1 MTNGQKA
8 EQIKAYVDEA
18 CQPFLTAYKDVVRVE
33 YRNDG
38 KNGYIKVT
46 TAFGF
51 ANYFD
56 VTGLDEGSICLMLSA
71 MMCNGRPK
79 RLIKDREAIR
89 EVERLFSK

>member
-18 CQPFLTAYKDVVRVE
+18 CQPFLTAHKDVERVE
-33 YRNDG
+33 YRSNG
-38 KNGYIKVT
+38 NNGYIKVT

-51 ANYFD
+51 SNYFD
-56 VTGLDEGSICLMLSA
+56 VTDLDEGNICLMLSA
-71 MMCNGRPK
+71 MMCNGRPR

-89 EVERLFSK
+89 EIERLFK

>member
-8 EQIKAYVDEA
+8 EVIKQYVDEA
-18 CQPFLTAYKDVVRVE
+18 CRPFLTAYKDVVNVE
-33 YRNDG
+33 YRN
-38 KNGYIKVT
+38 NGTSGFVKVT

-56 VTGLDEGSICLMLSA
+56 VTDLDEGNICLMLSS

-89 EVERLFSK
+89 EVEALFRR

>member
-8 EQIKAYVDEA
+8 EVIKQYVDEA
-18 CQPFLTAYKDVVRVE
+18 CKPFLTAYKDVINVE
-33 YRNDG
+33 YRN
-38 KNGYIKVT
+38 NGTSGFVKVT

-56 VTGLDEGSICLMLSA
+56 VTGLECGQICQLLSA

-79 RLIKDREAIR
+79 MLVKDREAKR
-89 EVERLFSK
+89 EIEKLFR